1 MSERWKN
8 APENSNWGHFGPD
21 DQRGRMNLVDEKKV
35 LQGVAEVKTGKSFSL
50 SLPLDFPGGNALNP
64 ARFPPRLVS
73 TRRGGP

>member
-35 LQGVAEVKTGKSFSL
+35 LQGVAEVKT
-50 SLPLDFPGGNALNP
+50 
-64 ARFPPRLVS
+64 ARAFLYRCRLIFRVV
-73 TRRGGP
+73 TH